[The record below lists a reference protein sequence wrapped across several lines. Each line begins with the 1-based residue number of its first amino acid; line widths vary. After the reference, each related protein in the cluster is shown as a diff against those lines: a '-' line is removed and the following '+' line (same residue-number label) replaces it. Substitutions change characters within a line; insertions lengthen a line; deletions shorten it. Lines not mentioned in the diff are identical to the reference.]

1 MIVLIKINNIVFYL
15 VKGLGFLCFFLKE
28 SGMGRKFLV
37 SKDGSLLNNEY

>member
-1 MIVLIKINNIVFYL
+1 MIVLIKRKNIVFYL
-15 VKGLGFLCFFLKE
+15 VKGFLCFFLKE